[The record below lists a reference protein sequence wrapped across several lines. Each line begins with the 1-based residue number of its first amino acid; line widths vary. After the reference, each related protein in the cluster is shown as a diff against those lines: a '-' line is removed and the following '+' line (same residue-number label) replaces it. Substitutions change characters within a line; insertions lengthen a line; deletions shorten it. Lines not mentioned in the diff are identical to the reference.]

1 MVDKVRIKINDNDSI
16 EKLEIKIISLEKNTQ
31 IDNNDKIRK
40 IKICKYKIKKLYE
53 MIESL

>member
-40 IKICKYKIKKLYE
+40 IKICKYKIINVKQRVK
-53 MIESL
+53 